1 MKILKGIVITLLVL
15 GFLGLL
21 MLGGCTA
28 LIFTL

>member
-1 MKILKGIVITLLVL
+1 MKVFKGIVITLLIL

-28 LIFTL
+28 LIFTM